1 MGSIRQYILSL
12 CAAAMICGIIKSLSD
27 KMGASSKMI
36 QALCGVFLTIT
47 AIRPLLSF
55 QISDISNVSWPYH
68 TEAEKITTDALREAE
83 EARDTIIIDQL
94 KAYIMDK
101 AASLGAQIDVEILLT
116 EENNSLPCGDNQRK
130 HISLWKKEAGRNTGV
145 RSRD

>member
-1 MGSIRQYILSL
+1 
-12 CAAAMICGIIKSLSD
+12 MIH
-27 KMGASSKMI
+27 
-36 QALCGVFLTIT
+36 ALCGVFLTIT

-68 TEAEKITTDALREAE
+68 TEAEKITTDALQEAE

-94 KAYIMDK
+94 QAYIMDK

-116 EENNSLPCGDNQRK
+116 EENNSLPCGVILKGN
-130 HISLWKKEAGRNTGV
+130 ISPYGKKRLAEILESDLGIKREAQQWMN
-145 RSRD
+145 